1 MSEAAPPTQPYT
13 IIGAPIH
20 QDKWVDA
27 LNAVVPG
34 WTVRATWRNNKGT
47 IVVFVPDTEPLAAT
61 AATMI
66 LQQGAQLDALQG
78 IGTAAS

>member
-1 MSEAAPPTQPYT
+1 MSDQQPTSPPYT
-13 IIGAPIH
+13 IIGQPIH

-47 IVVFVPDTEPLAAT
+47 IVVFVPDSEPLAAT
-61 AATMI
+61 GATMI

-78 IGTAAS
+78 LGPAAS